1 MISYST
7 YLILIE
13 FIRSVRNQ
21 KMKGKLPPTAG
32 YKTYIERTWDI
43 QKTFRTSS
51 EPLMYVPFT
60 GLVTFTEEILN
71 EKLHFF
77 CSA

>member
-21 KMKGKLPPTAG
+21 KMKGKLPASAG

-43 QKTFRTSS
+43 QNVFWTS
-51 EPLMYVPFT
+51 YVGSIYGFGDIYWGNP
-60 GLVTFTEEILN
+60 
-71 EKLHFF
+71 
-77 CSA
+77 